1 MEQNFYMTYMVM
13 SMVVTELSVIKLQE
27 HAYYIIFNMRT

>member
-1 MEQNFYMTYMVM
+1 MEQNLYMTLMVM

-27 HAYYIIFNMRT
+27 HAYFTIFDIRT